1 MNIPI
6 KKSCFYSAVII
17 ILSQLSIS
25 LFTRNF
31 QLSVAVI
38 FLSAMSFLIQDFPLI
53 PVTVLSAVGVCSL
66 RMLLAWI
73 VTDTT
78 APISRYFPEMTF
90 YLCYG
95 FLLYI
100 YVKNITSWK
109 SSGKSFF
116 RRLTQRKDMDTTAFS
131 EYPNRNHTLLV
142 LTVIDYMANFLEL
155 LVRLDISAFHI
166 RLQTGIFLTAFF
178 RSCVVWLI
186 LTLFAKYRMLLLQ
199 KEHEER
205 YQRLV
210 LLISKL
216 NGEMVWM
223 QKNTLLIEE
232 TMNHSYKLYQELT
245 EADVPAELSTSA
257 LATARDIHEIK
268 KEYLLIMRGISE
280 ALNEEVEQDG
290 MYLEEIFTLLKT
302 SMFTLADSMDKT
314 LNFKFI
320 CKTNFYTS
328 KHYELLSIFRNLLIN
343 ALEAAQEQTVTLMI
357 SIFPQDEAVI
367 FKITDD
373 GPGIPVEYKDEIFNT
388 GFSTK
393 INFETGE
400 VSRGIGLGLVK
411 DLVEK
416 RLGGSIELASVPGNT
431 TFTVSIP
438 KNQIEV
444 IKS

>member
-38 FLSAMSFLIQDFPLI
+38 FLSAMTFLIQDFPLI

-116 RRLTQRKDMDTTAFS
+116 RRLTQRKDVNTTAFS

-142 LTVIDYMANFLEL
+142 LTVIDYVANFLEL

-186 LTLFAKYRMLLLQ
+186 LTLFEKYRMLLLK

-280 ALNEEVEQDG
+280 ALEQELENDG
-290 MYLEEIFTLLKT
+290 MYLEEVLSLLKSSIT
-302 SMFTLADSMDKT
+302 NLAESQGKT
-314 LNFKFI
+314 LNLTYEYQK
-320 CKTNFYTS
+320 NFYTS
-328 KHYELLSIFRNLLIN
+328 SHYALLSIFRNLFVN
-343 ALEAAQEQTVTLMI
+343 ALEASKTDTVNLSVTEVI
-357 SIFPQDEAVI
+357 EDGQAIFTV
-367 FKITDD
+367 TDD
-373 GPGIPVEYKDEIFNT
+373 GPGIPAEYIGEVFKT

-393 INFETGE
+393 INFQTGE
-400 VSRGIGLGLVK
+400 VSRGLGLNLVQ
-411 DLVEK
+411 DLVE
-416 RLGGSIELASVPGNT
+416 GELHGTIGLTSVPGRT
-431 TFTVSIP
+431 VFTICIP
-438 KNQIEV
+438 LNELEV
-444 IKS
+444 MSK

>member
-38 FLSAMSFLIQDFPLI
+38 FLSAMTFLIQDFPLI

-116 RRLTQRKDMDTTAFS
+116 RKLTQRKDVDTTAFS
-131 EYPNRNHTLLV
+131 ESPNRNHTLLV
-142 LTVIDYMANFLEL
+142 LTVIDYVANFLEL

-186 LTLFAKYRMLLLQ
+186 LTLFEKYRMLLLK

-257 LATARDIHEIK
+257 LATARDITK
-268 KEYLLIMRGISE
+268 SRK
-280 ALNEEVEQDG
+280 
-290 MYLEEIFTLLKT
+290 
-302 SMFTLADSMDKT
+302 
-314 LNFKFI
+314 
-320 CKTNFYTS
+320 
-328 KHYELLSIFRNLLIN
+328 
-343 ALEAAQEQTVTLMI
+343 
-357 SIFPQDEAVI
+357 
-367 FKITDD
+367 
-373 GPGIPVEYKDEIFNT
+373 NT
-388 GFSTK
+388 F
-393 INFETGE
+393 
-400 VSRGIGLGLVK
+400 
-411 DLVEK
+411 
-416 RLGGSIELASVPGNT
+416 
-431 TFTVSIP
+431 
-438 KNQIEV
+438 
-444 IKS
+444 

>member
-38 FLSAMSFLIQDFPLI
+38 FLSAMTFLIQDFPLI

-116 RRLTQRKDMDTTAFS
+116 RKLTQRKDVDTTAFS
-131 EYPNRNHTLLV
+131 ESPNRNHTLLV
-142 LTVIDYMANFLEL
+142 LTVIDYVANFLEL

-186 LTLFAKYRMLLLQ
+186 LTLFEKYRMLLLK

-232 TMNHSYKLYQELT
+232 TMNSFLQIISGADGGRCSGRIIYFRSGNCKRYPRNQERIPSDHAWNFRST
-245 EADVPAELSTSA
+245 ERGSRTGRHVSGRDFH
-257 LATARDIHEIK
+257 TA
-268 KEYLLIMRGISE
+268 
-280 ALNEEVEQDG
+280 
-290 MYLEEIFTLLKT
+290 
-302 SMFTLADSMDKT
+302 
-314 LNFKFI
+314 
-320 CKTNFYTS
+320 
-328 KHYELLSIFRNLLIN
+328 
-343 ALEAAQEQTVTLMI
+343 
-357 SIFPQDEAVI
+357 
-367 FKITDD
+367 
-373 GPGIPVEYKDEIFNT
+373 
-388 GFSTK
+388 
-393 INFETGE
+393 
-400 VSRGIGLGLVK
+400 
-411 DLVEK
+411 
-416 RLGGSIELASVPGNT
+416 
-431 TFTVSIP
+431 
-438 KNQIEV
+438 
-444 IKS
+444 

>member
-38 FLSAMSFLIQDFPLI
+38 FLSAMTFLIQDFPLI
-53 PVTVLSAVGVCSL
+53 PVTLLSAVGVCSL

-73 VTDTT
+73 ITDTT
-78 APISRYFPEMTF
+78 SPISRYFPEMTF

-100 YVKNITSWK
+100 YVKNITSENSK
-109 SSGKSFF
+109 IFKF
-116 RRLTQRKDMDTTAFS
+116 LTHHKKNRSDEFP
-131 EYPNRNHTLLV
+131 EYLNRNLTLLI
-142 LTVIDYMANFLEL
+142 LTGIDYVANFLEL

-178 RSCVVWLI
+178 RSCAVWLI
-186 LTLFAKYRMLLLQ
+186 LTLFEKYRMLLLQ

-223 QKNTLLIEE
+223 QKNTSLIEE

-245 EADVPAELSTSA
+245 EADAPAELSTSA

-290 MYLEEIFTLLKT
+290 MYLEEIFTLLKN
-302 SMFTLADSMDKT
+302 SMFTFADSVDKT

-343 ALEAAQEQTVTLMI
+343 ALEAAQKQIVTLI
-357 SIFPQDEAVI
+357 VSVSTQDKTVI
-367 FKITDD
+367 FNVTDD
-373 GPGIPVEYKDEIFNT
+373 GPGIPDEYKGEIFNT

-411 DLVEK
+411 DLTEK
-416 RLGGSIELASVPGNT
+416 RLGGSIKLASVPGNT

>member
-38 FLSAMSFLIQDFPLI
+38 FLSAMTFLIQDFPLI
-53 PVTVLSAVGVCSL
+53 PVTLLSAVGVCSL
-66 RMLLAWI
+66 RMLLAWT
-73 VTDTT
+73 VTDTA

-100 YVKNITSWK
+100 YVKNITSENSK
-109 SSGKSFF
+109 IFQFPAHHKRTGSDEFP
-116 RRLTQRKDMDTTAFS
+116 
-131 EYPNRNHTLLV
+131 EYLNRDLTLLI
-142 LTVIDYMANFLEL
+142 LTGIDYLANFLEL
-155 LVRLDISAFHI
+155 LVRLDVSAFHI

-186 LTLFAKYRMLLLQ
+186 LTLFEKYRMLLLQ

-223 QKNTLLIEE
+223 QKNTSLIEE

-245 EADVPAELSTSA
+245 EADAPAELSTSA

-290 MYLEEIFTLLKT
+290 MYLEEIFTLLRN
-302 SMFTLADSMDKT
+302 SMFTLAESMDKT

-343 ALEAAQEQTVTLMI
+343 ALEAAQNQLVTLTVSVFM
-357 SIFPQDEAVI
+357 QGETVI
-367 FKITDD
+367 FTITDD
-373 GPGIPVEYKDEIFNT
+373 GPGIPDEYKDEIFNT

-411 DLVEK
+411 DLTEK
-416 RLGGSIELASVPGNT
+416 RLGGSIKLSSVPGNT

>member
-1 MNIPI
+1 MVYIMKDI
-6 KKSCFYSAVII
+6 LKKSIFYSFAIA
-17 ILSQLSIS
+17 LTSQLSINW
-25 LFTRNF
+25 FTANF
-31 QLSVAVI
+31 KISIAVVI
-38 FLSAMSFLIQDFPLI
+38 LAACGLLMSNFPLI
-53 PVTVLSAVGVCSL
+53 PVTFLSAIGVFSM
-66 RMLLAWI
+66 RMIVYWI
-73 VTDTT
+73 THGHWTS
-78 APISRYFPEMTF
+78 PSHYMPEIAF

-95 FLLYI
+95 LLLHLYI
-100 YVKNITSWK
+100 
-109 SSGKSFF
+109 
-116 RRLTQRKDMDTTAFS
+116 RRFDHLSAAIHEKRNLTLGA
-131 EYPNRNHTLLV
+131 LIL
-142 LTVIDYMANFLEL
+142 IDYLANFIEL
-155 LVRLDISAFHI
+155 LVRLELSSLVLHM
-166 RLQTGIFLTAFF
+166 QSGIFLAAVM
-178 RSCVVWLI
+178 RSCLTWLVM
-186 LTLFAKYRMLLLQ
+186 LLFEKYRIFLIK

-205 YQRLV
+205 YQKLV
-210 LLISKL
+210 LLFSKL
-216 NGEMVWM
+216 NGEIVWM
-223 QKNTLLIEE
+223 KKNTTLIEE
-232 TMNHSYKLYQELT
+232 TMNNSYRLFETLRDSD
-245 EADVPAELSTSA
+245 ADPALASSA
-257 LATARDIHEIK
+257 LTTAKDIHEIK

>member
-38 FLSAMSFLIQDFPLI
+38 FLSAMTFLIQDFPLI

-73 VTDTT
+73 ITDTT

-116 RRLTQRKDMDTTAFS
+116 RRLTQRKDVDTTAFS
-131 EYPNRNHTLLV
+131 ESPNRNHTLLV

-166 RLQTGIFLTAFF
+166 RLLTAFF

-186 LTLFAKYRMLLLQ
+186 LTLFEKYRMLLLK